1 MIPFNALTVL
11 VRQQEGYLQIKI
23 QIQNDLLEMQQVCIQ
38 SDMKIHLWN
47 SSVIGDPTLVYAEYT
62 FTHSWVEIFFLKFY
76 SNHTVAFGHQAGHT
90 MVLKKCVGKTVT

>member
-62 FTHSWVEIFFLKFY
+62 FTHSWVEIFFLN
-76 SNHTVAFGHQAGHT
+76 STPTVLSPSGT
-90 MVLKKCVGKTVT
+90 RPDTRWLWKSVLVKQ